1 MDSFNK
7 KGNKPEIN
15 HDDIYTYL
23 FQENWELLIDI
34 FHNNQD
40 LINSDV
46 QLTHSLEMVLTVVT
60 NKAKELNSDIGFI
73 KNIER
78 IISLDLM
85 KKINLKTEQKEAIV
99 VAYISAKKEDLN
111 YVYNYAKDYPNNKIC
126 KEIIK
131 EFEKKS
137 PKLTQHSQSN
147 LVKVLENNDINE
159 RNDFRKSLF
168 KSPQETEF
176 YFALKRVFD
185 TYLVYPNI
193 AISSILD
200 FESIKDEL
208 DSLEKKFFFET
219 SIDFAVFEPFKN
231 YIPIHFFE
239 IDSEYHDSVE
249 QKTKDSIK
257 DKIFSIS
264 GQKLY
269 RIRKINKK
277 IDEIEFEKLVIEIRD
292 KIVVN

>member
-1 MDSFNK
+1 M
-7 KGNKPEIN
+7 IN
-15 HDDIYTYL
+15 QEDIYKSLQQQNWDYL
-23 FQENWELLIDI
+23 IEI
-34 FHNNQD
+34 FHKKKD
-40 LINSDV
+40 LIKSEPI
-46 QLTHSLEMVLTVVT
+46 LLHSLKIVLNEITT
-60 NKAKELNSDIGFI
+60 KAQELNIEEGFI

-78 IISLDLM
+78 ILLLDVMGNIKLED
-85 KKINLKTEQKEAIV
+85 NQKEAIV
-99 VAYISAKKEDLN
+99 VALVNAKKENIN
-111 YVYNYAKDYPNNKIC
+111 YAYNRAKDYPNNPIC
-126 KEIIK
+126 KNIIV
-131 EFEKKS
+131 EFEKNS
-137 PKLTQHSQSN
+137 PKITQHTQIN
-147 LVKVLENNDINE
+147 LVKVIENNDINE

-193 AISSILD
+193 AISSILN

-219 SIDFAVFEPFKN
+219 SIDFAVFEPFKD

-292 KIVVN
+292 KIVFN